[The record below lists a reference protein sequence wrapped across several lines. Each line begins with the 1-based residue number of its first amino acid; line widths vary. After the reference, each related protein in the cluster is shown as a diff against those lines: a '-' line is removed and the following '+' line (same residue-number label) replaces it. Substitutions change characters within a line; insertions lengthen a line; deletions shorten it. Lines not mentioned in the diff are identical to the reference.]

1 MAVSSMTPP
10 PRAGRRR
17 PPGPFYTTL
26 RLERGRALIGAHGEI
41 DLTTHGALG
50 EAALS
55 VLDRPLIEEVFLDLG
70 SVAFL
75 DASGLGALVIIGNA
89 ATRNGKKLVLC
100 NVPTRI
106 AWLLGLTALAE
117 QFTVV
122 AAEQGTPTSIAR
134 RDEGHL
140 HER

>member
-1 MAVSSMTPP
+1 MAVSSMTL
-10 PRAGRRR
+10 PRRRR

-70 SVAFL
+70 SVAF
-75 DASGLGALVIIGNA
+75 SGRL
-89 ATRNGKKLVLC
+89 
-100 NVPTRI
+100 
-106 AWLLGLTALAE
+106 
-117 QFTVV
+117 TVV
-122 AAEQGTPTSIAR
+122 AAEQGPPTSIAR
-134 RDEGHL
+134 RDQGHL